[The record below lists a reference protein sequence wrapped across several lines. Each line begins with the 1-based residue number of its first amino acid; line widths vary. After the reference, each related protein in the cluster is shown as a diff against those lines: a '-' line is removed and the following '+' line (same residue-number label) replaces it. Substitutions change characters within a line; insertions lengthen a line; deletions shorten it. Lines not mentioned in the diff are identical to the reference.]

1 MLIEDALFNEDC
13 PLPGDWSDCVVRS
26 TQIDGLVLEGLN
38 FEGIMDRCVVTS
50 TEFYWGTFICAL
62 LTRTR
67 FEACRFLGASFRGCT
82 LVGCEFV
89 DCTFALDNLGGD
101 CTLDDCLLAS
111 CSFTGSTWIA
121 RPGRLDRDG
130 RDITRTRWLACTQ
143 SGCTG
148 LEGLF

>member
-1 MLIEDALFNEDC
+1 MLIEDALFYEDY
-13 PLPGDWSDCVVRS
+13 PLPGDWSNCVVRS
-26 TQIDGLVLEGLN
+26 TQIDGLVLEGLT

-50 TEFYWGTFICAL
+50 TEFYGGAFIRAL

-67 FEACRFLGASFRGCT
+67 FEACRFLGASFR
-82 LVGCEFV
+82 VW
-89 DCTFALDNLGGD
+89 TFALDNLGGD

-121 RPGRLDRDG
+121 RPGRLDKDG
-130 RDITRTRWLACTQ
+130 RDITRTRWLGCTQ
-143 SGCTG
+143 SACTG